1 MSGEVALAT
10 ADDAARLT
18 ALINRAYEVEAFFK
32 VGDRT
37 DEEEVRQLLTDHQF
51 LVIRNGG
58 TIAGCVLVE
67 LRDVDGYLGMLSVDP
82 AHQGAGLGARL
93 VAEAEHFC
101 SERGRRTMS
110 LVVVN
115 LREEL
120 PRWYAKL
127 GYSVRGRQPW
137 PEYARDRVS
146 RPCHFVIMTKP
157 IGVRTPAL
165 EPRR

>member
-1 MSGEVALAT
+1 MELAT
-10 ADDAARLT
+10 AADAGRLT

-67 LRDVDGYLGMLSVDP
+67 LRDVDGYFGMLSVDP
-82 AHQGAGLGARL
+82 AHQGAGVGARL

-120 PRWYAKL
+120 PPWYAKL
-127 GYSVRGRQPW
+127 GYSVSGTEPW

-146 RPCHFVIMTKP
+146 RPCHFIIMTKP
-157 IGVRTPAL
+157 IGVRTPTL